1 MPRVTFKTQHDER
14 NDVDVAVV
22 FIKFGSSIS
31 GSNPDHDEV
40 VLRLLNPNKSRRK
53 MLTLRFRRRNG
64 QISIQDSTVTSSF
77 FFENNRD
84 RTEASSDR
92 IDIMKSM
99 ESDYVGFWIMYRY
112 RNVSIGSQLRL
123 SPEDMKFTKASVS
136 RCVNISYK
144 C

>member
-1 MPRVTFKTQHDER
+1 M
-14 NDVDVAVV
+14 
-22 FIKFGSSIS
+22 
-31 GSNPDHDEV
+31 
-40 VLRLLNPNKSRRK
+40 RLLNPNKSRRK

-112 RNVSIGSQLRL
+112 RNVRIGSQLRL
-123 SPEDMKFTKASVS
+123 STEDMKSQKLQYLDVLMFLTNVNRMQVNFVS
-136 RCVNISYK
+136 A
-144 C
+144 

>member
-1 MPRVTFKTQHDER
+1 MQHDDR
-14 NDVDVAVV
+14 NEVDAAVV
-22 FIKFGSSIS
+22 FIKFGSSS
-31 GSNPDHDEV
+31 TRSSHDHDEV

-64 QISIQDSTVTSSF
+64 QISIQESTVTSSF

-92 IDIMKSM
+92 TDIMKTM

-112 RNVSIGSQLRL
+112 RNVSIV
-123 SPEDMKFTKASVS
+123 D
-136 RCVNISYK
+136 CVKVRFNI
-144 C
+144 

>member
-1 MPRVTFKTQHDER
+1 MQHDER

-22 FIKFGSSIS
+22 FIKFGSSTS

-112 RNVSIGSQLRL
+112 RNVSIVLQLRVL
-123 SPEDMKFTKASVS
+123 MK
-136 RCVNISYK
+136 NIDK
-144 C
+144 